1 MVETLRALGVAM
13 ERKES
18 QKKKTMS
25 LVPGLGK
32 SFAEVV
38 KMQNCNSRS
47 VARVEVSH
55 KDLSRN
61 LKRLD
66 HCLVSLWDP
75 KSVKGDD
82 LRSRGNQMARSWGLN
97 GNLGLAKLERGKV
110 LMEFEMVAEAEKALN
125 LGGILVWKT
134 FLRLEK

>member
-1 MVETLRALGVAM
+1 M
-13 ERKES
+13 
-18 QKKKTMS
+18 
-25 LVPGLGK
+25 
-32 SFAEVV
+32 
-38 KMQNCNSRS
+38 
-47 VARVEVSH
+47 
-55 KDLSRN
+55 
-61 LKRLD
+61 
-66 HCLVSLWDP
+66 
-75 KSVKGDD
+75 KGDD